1 MSQDARNSIYL
12 WIGSLAVFGF
22 LWANISFD
30 FLPVLDVPDDWLW
43 PILAMIVLMN
53 VAGEIA
59 NYRGR
64 QRAAEA
70 EPANTSSGN

>member
-30 FLPVLDVPDDWLW
+30 LLPVPDIPNEWLW
-43 PILAMIVLMN
+43 PILGMSVLMN

-64 QRAAEA
+64 RRAAKSEG
-70 EPANTSSGN
+70 ANTSSGN